1 MLQVKNKQTNKKI
14 KAGGGGKKTL
24 NETKISNLS
33 DKEFQ
38 VMDIK
43 MFTKL
48 KWRVDEHSENFNKET
63 ENIRKQQTEVTG
75 PKI

>member
-14 KAGGGGKKTL
+14 KAGGGKKTL

-48 KWRVDEHSENFNKET
+48 K
-63 ENIRKQQTEVTG
+63 
-75 PKI
+75 